1 MFSRLYPR
9 LRLQISFADLILS
22 LFSGILRTSSEP
34 LPILHKFQQGN
45 KQILVTLSVRTAF
58 DLLLQSLKLPP
69 GSEVLMSAVN
79 IRDMVEIV
87 RRHDLIPVPVEID
100 FNTLEPNIQ
109 LLKKLISPNTKILLV
124 AHLFGAV
131 IEVKRLIELCQKHQ
145 ILFIEDCA
153 QAFCGDRY
161 CGDPQAD
168 VSLFSFGP
176 IKSCTALGGA
186 IASIRDV
193 TLVEQMRQ
201 IEAAYPQRSEL
212 WFYKRVL
219 KYCGLKLF
227 SIPLIYK
234 QLISILSQFK
244 LDPDSTINS
253 LTRGFAQGDL
263 IAKLRYRPPQGMY
276 NLLWHRL
283 RTFDNSWFKS
293 REAKARLLMNH
304 LSPEILY
311 PGNQTYF
318 HSFWV
323 FPILTDNPEA
333 LISKLREQG
342 FDATR
347 GNTSLTHLNPEKS
360 FAENYLKAKH
370 LSQQILY
377 LPVSGEL
384 PESEV
389 IRLAQLVNL
398 KP

>member
-9 LRLQISFADLILS
+9 LHLQISFADLLFS

-34 LPILHKFQQGN
+34 PPIVQHFQQGN

-58 DLLLQSLKLPP
+58 DLLLQSLNLPP
-69 GSEVLMSAVN
+69 GTEVLMSAVN

-87 RRHDLIPVPVEID
+87 RRYDLVPVPVEID
-100 FNTLEPNIQ
+100 FNTLEPDIQ
-109 LLKKLISPNTKILLV
+109 LLESLISPNTKILLA

-131 IEVKRLIELCQKHQ
+131 IEVKPLIELCRKHQ

-186 IASIRDV
+186 IASIRDA
-193 TLVEQMRQ
+193 TLAEQMRK
-201 IEAAYPQRSEL
+201 IESTYPQRSKL

-219 KYCGLKLF
+219 KYCGLKLL
-227 SIPLIYK
+227 SLPLIYQ
-234 QLISILSQFK
+234 QLISLLEYFK
-244 LDPDSTINS
+244 LDPDATINS
-253 LTRGFAQGDL
+253 FTRGFSQGDL
-263 IAKLRYRPPQGMY
+263 LAKLRYRPPQGMHK
-276 NLLWHRL
+276 LLWHRL
-283 RTFDNSWFKS
+283 RTFDNFWFKN
-293 REAKARLLMNH
+293 REAKARLLIDR

-311 PGNQTYF
+311 PGNQADF

-323 FPILTDNPEA
+323 FPILTDNPKL
-333 LISKLREQG
+333 LIQKLRENG

-347 GNTSLTHLNPEKS
+347 GNTSLTHLNQQQYLS
-360 FAENYLKAKH
+360 ENYLKSEH
-370 LSQQILY
+370 LSKQILY

-389 IRLAQLVNL
+389 IRLAQLVNI